1 MKLRTRLT
9 LASAAV
15 TSISTLL
22 IGGFAVNSSH
32 NSGIALL
39 DKSLN
44 QVATSIHGQ
53 TNAALSEALYSVQ
66 QSDIALTLVYYT
78 SQRSPSVLSESS
90 LSVIPNPTTREMKLS
105 IKHPITHNGAESYRY
120 RTLDLSNGE
129 YLVVAASLHDI
140 NKRYQSD
147 LLHLLYFILVCLLAA
162 GIATWVLVQRDMKRI
177 EDLIATA
184 GDISSGDTDVE
195 IARVQ
200 GNSEIDQLAESLNK
214 MVVSLR
220 RTAEIEEQAS
230 RRMQD
235 FLGDASHELRTPLT
249 VVKGY
254 IELLAGTAMA
264 DPASRGRAFARVG
277 SEIVRMETLISD
289 LLFLAQFGDIP
300 SREFSTVDISEILR
314 SHLSD
319 FSTLNVTRKIESDI
333 DNRLT
338 IEGSEAHLARLMT
351 NIFANISRHTPSDA
365 PVRVTLKRRSGGIDL
380 LIEDGGPGLP
390 ENAYSEGM
398 QSFQRF
404 DKSRSREHGGSG
416 LGMSIIFA
424 IAREHSAAITL
435 QASALGG
442 LGVHVLFGN
451 LSAWQR
457 I

>member
-9 LASAAV
+9 FASAAI

-22 IGGFAVNSSH
+22 IGGFAVNASH

-44 QVATSIHGQ
+44 QVATSVRGH

-78 SQRSPSVLSESS
+78 SNKKASVLSQSR
-90 LSVIPNPTTREMKLS
+90 LKVIPNPSSQDLKKSL
-105 IKHPITHNGAESYRY
+105 KKPITQTGVENYRL
-120 RTLDLSNGE
+120 RTIDLTDGE

-140 NKRYQSD
+140 DKRYRSD
-147 LLHLLYFILVCLLAA
+147 LLHLIFFILICLIAA
-162 GIATWVLVQRDMKRI
+162 GIATWLLVRRDIKKI
-177 EDLIATA
+177 EVLIATA
-184 GDISSGDTDVE
+184 GNISSGDTDVHIE
-195 IARVQ
+195 PPQ
-200 GNSEIDQLAESLNK
+200 GNSEIDQLAESLNR
-214 MVVSLR
+214 MVVALR

-230 RRMQD
+230 ARMQD

-254 IELLAGTAMA
+254 VELLSGPAMA
-264 DPASRGRAFARVG
+264 DPEKRARAFERVG

-289 LLFLAQFGDIP
+289 LLFLAEFGDVP
-300 SREFSTVDISEILR
+300 DQEFSTVDISEILH

-319 FSTLNVTRKIESDI
+319 FSTLNESRKVELKIEDHVMMQ
-333 DNRLT
+333 
-338 IEGSEAHLARLMT
+338 GSAPHIARLLT
-351 NIFANISRHTPSDA
+351 NVFGNISRHTPADT
-365 PVRVTLKRRSGGIDL
+365 PVRVTLKREMGGVDL

-390 ENAYSEGM
+390 EGAYSEGI

-424 IAREHSAAITL
+424 IAREHSGGVIL
-435 QASALGG
+435 ESSDLGG
-442 LGVHVLFGN
+442 LGVHMFFGN
-451 LSAWQR
+451 LSA
-457 I
+457 

>member
-22 IGGFAVNSSH
+22 IGGFAVNTSH

-44 QVATSIHGQ
+44 QVANSVHGN
-53 TNAALSEALYSVQ
+53 TNAALSQALYSVQ

-78 SQRSPSVLSESS
+78 AQKKPSVLSPSS
-90 LSVIPNPTTREMKLS
+90 LILTPNPTNQE
-105 IKHPITHNGAESYRY
+105 IKRSVKQPITHVGVENYRF
-120 RTLDLSNGE
+120 RTITLPEGE
-129 YLVVAASLHDI
+129 YLVVAASLADI
-140 NKRYQSD
+140 DRRYRSD
-147 LLHLLYFILVCLLAA
+147 LFRLLLFILLCLIAA
-162 GIATWVLVQRDMKRI
+162 GIATWGLVRRDMRRI

-184 GDISSGDTDVE
+184 GDISSGKTDVHIDPGE
-195 IARVQ
+195 

-214 MVVSLR
+214 MVSALR
-220 RTAEIEEQAS
+220 RTAEIEEQAAVK
-230 RRMQD
+230 MQV

-254 IELLAGTAMA
+254 VELLSGSAMT
-264 DPASRGRAFARVG
+264 DPEKRAKAFERVG

-289 LLFLAQFGDIP
+289 LLFLAEFGDVP
-300 SREFSTVDISEILR
+300 NQEFSDIDISNILR
-314 SHLSD
+314 SHLAD
-319 FSTLNVTRKIESDI
+319 FATFNDSREIETRIQDEVI
-333 DNRLT
+333 
-338 IEGSEAHLARLMT
+338 IHGSEPHIARLMS
-351 NIFANISRHTPSDA
+351 NIFANIARHTPPAA
-365 PVRVTLKRRSGGIDL
+365 PVRVSLSRVRDHVDL

-390 ENAYSEGM
+390 PGAYASGM

-424 IAREHSAAITL
+424 IAREHSATIDL
-435 QASALGG
+435 QPSDLGG
-442 LGVHVLFGN
+442 LGVHVIFGN
-451 LSAWQR
+451 LPR
-457 I
+457 